1 MKRSVHGSI
10 LALAA
15 MALLLAGCETA
26 GVPGIPGLD
35 GFSARV
41 GFNPTSVGFEV
52 DETGAVTITSHALT
66 FVSEAG
72 SPSAVV
78 TGFDVTYYRQNG
90 TTPLFATA
98 AASTFTNRDALAH
111 PIPAGISCATSV
123 PCRPDSG
130 DAVYTPAVSEPLSPV
145 ITLPG
150 EVALEYVAV
159 GQGAGVA
166 EFTFYVTTA
175 TGRDVEIDDVRVQVT
190 YPVGGGG

>member
-1 MKRSVHGSI
+1 MKRAVHGST

-35 GFSARV
+35 GFSAQV
-41 GFNPTSVGFEV
+41 GFTPTSVGFEV
-52 DETGAVTITSHALT
+52 DQEGAVTIPSQALT

-78 TGFDVTYYRQNG
+78 TGFDVTYYRRDG
-90 TTPLFATA
+90 TTPLFATVA
-98 AASTFTNRDALAH
+98 ESTFTNRDALAH
-111 PIPAGISCATSV
+111 PIPAGIACATSV
-123 PCRPDSG
+123 PCRPDSP
-130 DAVYTPAVSEPLSPV
+130 DAVFTPGVSEALSPV

-150 EVALEYVAV
+150 EVALEYLAL

-166 EFTFYVTTA
+166 AFTFYVTTA